1 MVSLM
6 EVITKHSRYFLVL
19 EQHPKFPEQF
29 KIPEDSLSFHICE
42 PILKIHP
49 CFDPELRM
57 SLNEPS
63 AVALVKHLE
72 EPLVLIHVGLLHE
85 PHEALD
91 DLLPVEVLVDRLES
105 PQEFH
110 YVAHREDVQL

>member
-1 MVSLM
+1 
-6 EVITKHSRYFLVL
+6 
-19 EQHPKFPEQF
+19 
-29 KIPEDSLSFHICE
+29 
-42 PILKIHP
+42 
-49 CFDPELRM
+49 M

-63 AVALVKHLE
+63 VVALVKHLE
-72 EPLVLIHVGLLHE
+72 EPLVLVHVGLLHE

-110 YVAHREDVQL
+110 HVAHREDVQLGVVVQEDVLKVVEHFLAEGVQGRGVGVTNEVD